1 MAIKN
6 VYFITITI
14 KEKKYTDI
22 SFKYAQSIKEERMC
36 LKWRIRKIVNV
47 QNVAAAHVM
56 EKMKK
61 ANFIIVGIQFLRH
74 MIQQNHLT
82 NMKKQLEIISGVL
95 LINKQIHKK
104 LNIIFITTDINH
116 IFF

>member
-1 MAIKN
+1 M
-6 VYFITITI
+6 YFITITI

-61 ANFIIVGIQFLRH
+61 ERKNVVV
-74 MIQQNHLT
+74 
-82 NMKKQLEIISGVL
+82 S
-95 LINKQIHKK
+95 NKTSRKIK
-104 LNIIFITTDINH
+104 
-116 IFF
+116 